1 MKKLNVISILTILSV
16 LVSCNTNT
24 LKDGDYTL
32 HILTTND
39 VHGSWFDSSYVSK
52 NVKTSLYSAKHYI
65 DSVRNA
71 VGEENVLLIDAGDCL
86 QGDNAAYYY
95 NYVDTTTPHVFPRLM
110 SYVGYDA
117 IVVGNHDIETGHPV
131 YDRVTKD
138 LEGYGIPFLAGN
150 AVRTDNGKPYF
161 PKYKCYDKAGMKVLV
176 LGYTN
181 ANIKGWLNESLW
193 SGMDFKSLLPLVQ
206 EDVDKIVAKEK
217 PHVVVVAVHS
227 GTGKGD
233 ESVLESQGMD
243 LYNSLKGVDFVI
255 CSHDHSALTISNDHI
270 ALLNSGSHARNLG
283 YGSITLSVKDG
294 ELQSKEFET
303 KLIPVNPEKVDEQ
316 MRKDFHKDFEAVK
329 TFTLKKVGELNVDLI
344 TRDAYAGMCPYLNL
358 IHTIGLEHSEIS
370 IAAPLT
376 FDGTVSKGT
385 LVYNDLFTIYPFE
398 NQMFIMSMTGEEIK
412 NYLEYSYEGW
422 INTVSDLKSA
432 GKRNSD
438 IHVLK
443 IAPGKNLR
451 YGLDNWSFVNRSY
464 NFDSAAGINY
474 TVDVTK
480 PFGERIN
487 IESMANG
494 SSFEYDKSYKIAM
507 TSYRVSGGGNIL
519 AEGAGIEDA
528 ESRIIEKKE
537 EYREL
542 LLKYLQKHGS
552 IDAKTIGNEEVI
564 GKWSF
569 IPEKE
574 ARKAIKRDLKL
585 VFN

>member
-1 MKKLNVISILTILSV
+1 MKKLNVISILAILSV

-32 HILTTND
+32 HVLTTND

-52 NVKTSLYSAKHYI
+52 NVKTSLYSVKHYI

-95 NYVDTTTPHVFPRLM
+95 NYVDTITPHVFPRLM

-294 ELQSKEFET
+294 EIQSKEFET

-432 GKRNSD
+432 RKRNSD

-507 TSYRVSGGGNIL
+507 TSYRASGGGNIL

-574 ARKAIKRDLKL
+574 ARKAIERDLKL